1 MRHSC
6 REVTGKD
13 AGAMWQN
20 ASRTGANRRARRGPL
35 FLPHQ
40 AVSHVKLDPPEA
52 IANQL
57 TARPIGQ
64 RKPFSP
70 PSAPLSPA
78 RPAQSS
84 LRA

>member
-13 AGAMWQN
+13 AGATWQN
-20 ASRTGANRRARRGPL
+20 ASRTGPL